1 MSLSTGKK
9 VVFLNA
15 MARLQNNVGEVSN
28 NIVHKIDQPLT
39 TDIDHTDISN
49 KHIERRP

>member
-1 MSLSTGKK
+1 MSLSIGNK

-28 NIVHKIDQPLT
+28 NIVHKIDHPLT
-39 TDIDHTDISN
+39 IEIDHKDISN
-49 KHIERRP
+49 KNVESRP